1 MRLLVLGK
9 SGQVGWELQRA
20 LLPLG
25 DVVAL
30 GHTEADFEDAAQLRR
45 AVQDAAPDIIVNAS
59 AYTAV
64 DKAESEPDRADRIN
78 HRAVGELAELAAAR
92 GAWLI
97 HYSTDY
103 VFDGRNP
110 LPYVETDAVG
120 PAGAYGRSKLDGERA
135 VAASGARALVL
146 RTSWVHAGRGH
157 NFIRTMLRLA
167 RERDSLRVVDD
178 QIGAPTSAALIAD
191 VTAHAIAAVARGE
204 PPAPGLYHLAAA
216 GETSWHGLACFV
228 VDEAL
233 RRGATLTTAPERIAA
248 IPTSQYPTPARRPA
262 NSRLDTSKL
271 RTALGISLPDWRVP
285 AARSVEE
292 LLADRL

>member
-92 GAWLI
+92 DAWLI

-103 VFDGRNP
+103 VFDGRKP

-120 PAGAYGRSKLDGERA
+120 PAGVYGRSKLDGERA

-233 RRGATLTTAPERIAA
+233 RRGATLTTAPERIVA

-285 AARSVEE
+285 AARSVQE

>member
-1 MRLLVLGK
+1 VRLLVLGK

-25 DVVAL
+25 EVIAL
-30 GHTEADFEDAAQLRR
+30 GRAEADLEDAAGLRR
-45 AVQDAAPDIIVNAS
+45 AVLQASADIVVNAS

-78 HRAVGELAELAAAR
+78 HRAVAELAELAAGR
-92 GAWLI
+92 GTWLV

-103 VFDGRNP
+103 VFNGENP
-110 LPYVETDAVG
+110 LPYVETDPVG
-120 PAGAYGRSKLDGERA
+120 PAGAYGRSKLAGERA
-135 VAASGARALVL
+135 IAASGANALIF
-146 RTSWVHAGRGH
+146 RTSWIHAGRGH

-167 RERDSLRVVDD
+167 RDRDGLRVVAD
-178 QIGAPTSAALIAD
+178 QIGAPTSAALVAD
-191 VTAHAIAAVARGE
+191 VTAHAIAAIARGAA
-204 PPAPGLYHLAAA
+204 PAPGLYHLAAA
-216 GETSWHGLACFV
+216 GETSWHGLACFAV
-228 VDEAL
+228 EEAL
-233 RRGATLTTAPERIAA
+233 RRGAELQTAPERIEP

-271 RTALGISLPDWRVP
+271 RAALGLTLPDWRVP

-292 LLADRL
+292 LLRGGL